1 MRAVNQY
8 DKSRTC
14 FCKTHV
20 LQSVLLHVYV
30 HVLWMCSQ
38 IYSFIRIHTAAN
50 EKDRRQ
56 MYNQEM
62 KAMSET
68 AKARMEGISGKASTF
83 TRATHVEHVKGMF
96 KVIMLFL

>member
-1 MRAVNQY
+1 MPWWRPPAGAFV
-8 DKSRTC
+8 TC
-14 FCKTHV
+14 FAVIIILLDLLTKTTP
-20 LQSVLLHVYV
+20 LY
-30 HVLWMCSQ
+30 
-38 IYSFIRIHTAAN
+38 TAS

-96 KVIMLFL
+96 KVIMLFSN